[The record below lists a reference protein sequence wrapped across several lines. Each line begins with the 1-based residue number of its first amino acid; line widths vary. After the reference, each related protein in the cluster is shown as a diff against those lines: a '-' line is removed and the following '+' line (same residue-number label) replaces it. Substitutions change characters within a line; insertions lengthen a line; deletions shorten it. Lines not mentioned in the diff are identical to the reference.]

1 MTPEIFDPG
10 IDKTAWLSVKNLY
23 NEKKVHSLC
32 SICDDFCKSSCI
44 CCTTCSFW
52 YHYKCAGVS
61 AYHQKGKILYY
72 SQRSLIRI
80 DSDANKTS
88 TDYFYDLRVNRSFL
102 KKYKKIQNYGLR
114 M

>member
-1 MTPEIFDPG
+1 MTNPVF
-10 IDKTAWLSVKNLY
+10 L
-23 NEKKVHSLC
+23 
-32 SICDDFCKSSCI
+32 
-44 CCTTCSFW
+44 
-52 YHYKCAGVS
+52 
-61 AYHQKGKILYY
+61 Y